1 MITLQEI
8 HMEQFWDVID
18 LSVRPEQAE
27 FCTSNAVSIAQS
39 KVQSEC
45 IPLAIYDGET
55 PVGFLMYCVD
65 RDDGEWWI
73 YRLMVDARF
82 QGGGCGTA
90 ALALVLERMRADA
103 TRSRVFLGVH
113 RQAAAAVALYER
125 AGFRFTGQVF
135 GAEHIMR
142 LDW

>member
-82 QGGGCGTA
+82 QGSGCVPTPPA
-90 ALALVLERMRADA
+90 AGSFWACIGRPRRRWRSMSAPAFVSPVRYSAQSISCAWIGKEEAL
-103 TRSRVFLGVH
+103 
-113 RQAAAAVALYER
+113 
-125 AGFRFTGQVF
+125 
-135 GAEHIMR
+135 
-142 LDW
+142 

>member
-45 IPLAIYDGET
+45 FPLAI
-55 PVGFLMYCVD
+55 
-65 RDDGEWWI
+65 
-73 YRLMVDARF
+73 
-82 QGGGCGTA
+82 
-90 ALALVLERMRADA
+90 
-103 TRSRVFLGVH
+103 
-113 RQAAAAVALYER
+113 
-125 AGFRFTGQVF
+125 
-135 GAEHIMR
+135 
-142 LDW
+142 

>member
-1 MITLQEI
+1 M
-8 HMEQFWDVID
+8 
-18 LSVRPEQAE
+18 
-27 FCTSNAVSIAQS
+27 
-39 KVQSEC
+39 QSEC

-82 QGGGCGTA
+82 QRRGCGTA

>member
-82 QGGGCGTA
+82 QGRGCGTA
-90 ALALVLERMRADA
+90 ALALVLERM
-103 TRSRVFLGVH
+103 RVFLGVH

>member
-1 MITLQEI
+1 
-8 HMEQFWDVID
+8 
-18 LSVRPEQAE
+18 
-27 FCTSNAVSIAQS
+27 
-39 KVQSEC
+39 
-45 IPLAIYDGET
+45 
-55 PVGFLMYCVD
+55 
-65 RDDGEWWI
+65 
-73 YRLMVDARF
+73 
-82 QGGGCGTA
+82 
-90 ALALVLERMRADA
+90 MRADA